1 MIYTESIK
9 KTKEVLGKARKEG
22 KKIGFVPTMGALHEG
37 HIALVQAAAQENDFV
52 VVSIFVNPIQFNNKE
67 DLKRYPR
74 TLPEDRQL
82 LEENDCDLL
91 FHPGVNEMYPEE
103 INEEYDFGLL
113 DKLLEGKFRPGHFN
127 GVAVVVKRLFDI
139 VEPDNAYFG
148 EKDYQQLQIIRA
160 LVRKDDIPVQIHA
173 YPTLRETD
181 GLAMSSR
188 NKNLS
193 EEERKIAS
201 VLYNTLSKAKSMA
214 FERSVDE
221 IKQWADKQINNYQDF
236 NVEYF
241 EIVDGDTLEPVS
253 ELERGNQYVILAA
266 AHLGKV
272 RLIDNVII
280 NS

>member
-1 MIYTESIK
+1 MIYTETID
-9 KTKEVLGKARKEG
+9 KTKEAVSRARKEG

-37 HIALVQAAAQENDFV
+37 HIALVQGAARENDFV
-52 VVSIFVNPIQFNNKE
+52 VVSIFVNPIQFNNQE

-74 TLPEDRQL
+74 NIAGDKQMLEDM
-82 LEENDCDLL
+82 DCDLL
-91 FHPGVNEMYPEE
+91 FHPGVKEMYPEE
-103 INEEYDFGLL
+103 VSVEYDFGEL
-113 DKLLEGKFRPGHFN
+113 DKVLEGKFRPGHFK

-148 EKDYQQLQIIRA
+148 EKDYQQLQIVRE
-160 LVRKDDIPVQIHA
+160 LVRKEDIPVNIRA
-173 YPTLRETD
+173 YPTLREAD

-214 FERSVDE
+214 FRRPVDE
-221 IKQWADKQINNYQDF
+221 IKEWANKQINNYQAFD
-236 NVEYF
+236 VEYF
-241 EIVDGDTLEPVS
+241 EIVDGETLKSVQN
-253 ELERGNQYVILAA
+253 LEAGNKYVFLVA